1 MILIP
6 FLLLFLLNLLAV
18 IITKKKFGT
27 VMPLSIILSC
37 FALFFS
43 QLLFQ
48 TFWVAIWLIA
58 LSATGA
64 VTFTVYAAL
73 RKKELFKSI
82 IGNYFTAGFFAFS
95 IVSAISLILLYKT
108 GFTAW
113 DDYSHWGPML
123 KEMLRLDKFY
133 SVSEAAVP
141 YHKDYPPMAGLFE
154 LFFVRFTGY
163 REGVAMLASR
173 IMQLSII
180 LPAIELLKDKSKV
193 KNAASATA
201 LFAILFLT
209 ILFIDQHHIISSI
222 YVDYVMALFAALAIY
237 LAIFTKLDKFNIFYI
252 FSIIAFL
259 SLIKEITFVFASIV
273 ALVILSRKI
282 AENGWKKVYKHLVLP
297 IIICVIAVAG
307 FGTWKF
313 VVRDTETDRQ
323 FDMSHLTPSSVA
335 CVFVRKCP
343 EQWKNDT
350 TAKYIEALFTTNISN
365 SYIKLSYVQEL
376 SLIAILFIFLYSK
389 TKKNQQNKRNFFLLS
404 FGYFIGAIVYATAML
419 VIYTCLFDEYEGGRL
434 ASFDRYLSTYTL
446 IGFTLVIFYLIHSH
460 IENDKTY
467 NFFLICCILLV
478 VQTPIELNK
487 LTPQHAEYPEMSY
500 CNAINDIAKED
511 QQVAI
516 IYHDVTKW
524 NHVRYCAVP
533 YINNLVAIPFG
544 NTEKVA
550 EAMRKYDHFIL
561 IDSTE
566 EELKEYSENKGQ
578 NIRNGIVY

>member
-18 IITKKKFGT
+18 IITRKKFGT
-27 VMPLSIILSC
+27 VMPLSIIFSC
-37 FALFFS
+37 FLLFFS
-43 QLLFQ
+43 QLFFQ
-48 TFWVAIWLIA
+48 TFWVAIWLIT
-58 LSATGA
+58 LSAAGA
-64 VTFTVYAAL
+64 ILFTIYAAL
-73 RKKELFKSI
+73 RKKDIFKSI
-82 IGNYFTAGFFAFS
+82 TDNYFTAGFFAFS
-95 IVSAISLILLYKT
+95 IISAISLILLYKT
-108 GFTAW
+108 NFTAW

-173 IMQLSII
+173 IMQLSVI
-180 LPAIELLKDKSKV
+180 LPAIELLKDKSKIKSTAKAV
-193 KNAASATA
+193 A

-209 ILFIDQHHIISSI
+209 ALFIDQHHIISSI
-222 YVDYVMALFAALAIY
+222 YVDYAMALFAALAIY
-237 LAIFTKLDKFNIFYI
+237 LAIFAKLDKFNIIYI
-252 FSIIAFL
+252 LSIIAFL
-259 SLIKEITFVFASIV
+259 SLIKEITFVFAGIV

-282 AENGWKKVYKHLVLP
+282 AENGWKKFYKYLIIP
-297 IIICVIAVAG
+297 AIICVIAVAG
-307 FGTWKF
+307 FGIWKF

-335 CVFVRKCP
+335 CVFARKCP

-350 TAKYIEALFTTNISN
+350 ATKYVEALFTTNISN
-365 SYIKLSYVQEL
+365 SYIKLSFVQEL
-376 SLIAILFIFLYSK
+376 SLIAVIFTCIYSK
-389 TKKNQQNKRNFFLLS
+389 TKKTQQGKRNFFLLT
-404 FGYFIGAIVYATAML
+404 FGYFVGAIVYAIAML

-446 IGFTLVIFYLIHSH
+446 IGFALSIFYLIHGN
-460 IENDKTY
+460 IESNKTY

-487 LTPQHAEYPEMSY
+487 LIPQHAEYQEMNY
-500 CNAINDIAKED
+500 CNTIKSHAEEGQKIA
-511 QQVAI
+511 VV
-516 IYHDVTKW
+516 YHDSTRW

-533 YINNLVAIPFG
+533 YIGNLVAIPF
-544 NTEKVA
+544 NSTTK
-550 EAMRKYDHFIL
+550 AMETMKKYDHFVL
-561 IDSTE
+561 IDSTV
-566 EELKEYSENKGQ
+566 EELKEYSENKDQ